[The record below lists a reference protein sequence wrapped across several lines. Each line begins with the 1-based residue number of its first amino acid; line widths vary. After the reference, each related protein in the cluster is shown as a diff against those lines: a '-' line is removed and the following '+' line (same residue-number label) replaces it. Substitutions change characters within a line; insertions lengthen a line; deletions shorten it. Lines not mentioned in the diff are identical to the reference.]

1 MSTSARLLTG
11 IITLSSFI
19 FKPIYN
25 TVILLSLYYIHPFLR
40 SEDGFTHE
48 KPLLIVCPFHSRD
61 KQRAQLQGTDKNF
74 YEPECYIRILRN
86 SLLLLVVR

>member
-25 TVILLSLYYIHPFLR
+25 MVILSSPYYIHPFLR
-40 SEDGFTHE
+40 SEDGFTHA
-48 KPLLIVCPFHSRD
+48 KPLLIVCPFHSHD
-61 KQRAQLQGTDKNF
+61 KQRAQLQDTARTSMNQNATS
-74 YEPECYIRILRN
+74 E
-86 SLLLLVVR
+86 S